1 MMEAIKTELLNAR
14 NSDEAV
20 ATVPRAAALLREGK
34 LVAFPTET
42 VYGLGADATNPIAV
56 ARIFAAKGRPTFDP
70 LIVHIADRSD
80 LPRVLSSS
88 PLSDPRVSALADAF
102 WPGPLTIV
110 APASGAIPEL
120 VRAGLPSVGVRLPA
134 HETAR
139 ALIRGAGTPIAAPS
153 ANLFGQLSPTSASH
167 VLEQLSGRIDA
178 LLVAEPSRVGVESTV
193 VSVLPGEPARL
204 LRPGGVPRELV
215 ESVLTPFGP
224 LLGPEAVSSSGAAL
238 PAPGMTA
245 SHYAPRAHVRIIDPS
260 SPDLSNLSRVAL
272 LAPDRATLARL
283 DELATGLTVVERA
296 ALSERLDPVHA
307 ASQLFELLHQ
317 LDDALRAGGGAHDT
331 ILTTPYP
338 ERGLGAAIADRLRR
352 ASAVR

>member
-1 MMEAIKTELLNAR
+1 MEAIKTELLNAR
-14 NSDEAV
+14 NPDEV
-20 ATVPRAAALLREGK
+20 ATAVPRAAALLREGK

-42 VYGLGADATNPIAV
+42 VYGLGADATNPAAV

-70 LIVHIADRSD
+70 LIVHIADRSE
-80 LPRVLSSS
+80 LPRVFSSS
-88 PLSDPRVSALADAF
+88 ALSDPRVSALADAF

-110 APASGAIPEL
+110 ALASAAIPEL

-139 ALIRGAGTPIAAPS
+139 ALIRAAGIPIAAPS
-153 ANLFGQLSPTSASH
+153 ANLFGQLSPTSATH
-167 VLEQLSGRIDA
+167 VAEQLSGRIDA
-178 LLVAEPSRVGVESTV
+178 IVVAEPSRVGVESTV
-193 VSVLPGEPARL
+193 VSLLPGEPARL

-215 ESVLTPFGP
+215 EHALAPFGP
-224 LLGPEAVSSSGAAL
+224 LLEPAAPSPSDAAL

-245 SHYAPRAHVRIIDPS
+245 SHYAPRARVRIIDPA
-260 SPDLSNLSRVAL
+260 SPDLRNLSRVAL
-272 LAPDRATLARL
+272 LAPDDATLARL
-283 DELATGLTVVERA
+283 DQLADGITVVARA

-317 LDDALRAGGGAHDT
+317 LDEALRVDGDARDT

-338 ERGLGAAIADRLRR
+338 EPGLGAAIADRLRR
-352 ASAVR
+352 ASAER